1 MYTFFCLCGTIAI
14 VGEIMKLY
22 HVSKVPNIEV
32 LQPKKSTHGVPY
44 VYATSNLELALLFG
58 SLKSYGDFDGSY
70 GTIKGKPYFYEAY
83 PNALKRRFENEEC
96 YIYEVDSKT
105 FKRGKTSF
113 KSEVVSE
120 DPVRVLSCKRV
131 DDLYSLLLSLIDEGK
146 IEYKAYR
153 KDDLE
158 YVEMINKHI
167 KDRLISFSGILQNKE
182 SMTYKFCKEKFP
194 SLINELESS
203 NEQNK
208 EQ

>member
-1 MYTFFCLCGTIAI
+1 
-14 VGEIMKLY
+14 MKLY

-58 SLKSYGDFDGSY
+58 SSKSYGDFDGSY

-83 PNALKRRFENEEC
+83 PNALKRRFKNEVC
-96 YIYEVDSKT
+96 YIYEVDPTT

-113 KSEVVSE
+113 GTEVVSE
-120 DPVRVLSCKRV
+120 EPVKVLNCQKV
-131 DDLYSLLLSLIDEGK
+131 DDLYTLLLSLIDEGK

-158 YVEMINKHI
+158 YVEMINAHI
-167 KDRLISFSGILQNKE
+167 KNRLVNFKILQNKD

-194 SLINELESS
+194 SLVYELESS

-208 EQ
+208 E

>member
-1 MYTFFCLCGTIAI
+1 
-14 VGEIMKLY
+14 MKFY

-32 LQPKKSTHGVPY
+32 LQPKKSTHGIPY
-44 VYATSNLELALLFG
+44 IYATSNLELALLFG
-58 SLKSYGDFDGSY
+58 SSKSYGDFDGCY
-70 GTIKGKPYFYEAY
+70 GTINGKPYFYEAY

-120 DPVRVLSCKRV
+120 EPVRVLSCKRV
-131 DDLYSLLLSLIDEGK
+131 DDLYSLLLSLINEGK
-146 IEYKAYR
+146 ISYEPYNENCA
-153 KDDLE
+153 E
-158 YVEMINKHI
+158 YVEMINVHI
-167 KDRLISFSGILQNKE
+167 KNRLVNFGILQNKD

-203 NEQNK
+203 NEPNK

>member
-1 MYTFFCLCGTIAI
+1 
-14 VGEIMKLY
+14 MKLY
-22 HVSKVPNIEV
+22 HVSKVPNIQV
-32 LQPKKSTHGVPY
+32 LQPQKSTHGIPY

-58 SLKSYGDFDGSY
+58 SSKSFGDFDGVY
-70 GTIKGKPYFYEAY
+70 GTKNGKPFFYEAY

-120 DPVRVLSCKRV
+120 EPVKVLSCEKV
-131 DDLYSLLLSLIDEGK
+131 DDLYSLLLSLINEGK
-146 IEYKAYR
+146 ISYEPYNENCA
-153 KDDLE
+153 E
-158 YVEMINKHI
+158 YVEMINEHI
-167 KDRLISFSGILQNKE
+167 KDRLISFGILQNKD

-194 SLINELESS
+194 SLVNELESS